1 MAIPYDRKTPHRFD
15 IVGSFLRPAA
25 LKRARA
31 DFEAGTIDRAAL
43 TAIEDREIRAL
54 IGREKE
60 AGLGVITDGELRRGS
75 WHLDFMWPFEGVGH
89 HRTTTGLPF
98 HGEAA
103 MVDDTFLTGPVAAP
117 AHHPF
122 VDHFKFVQAQEDE
135 RTVAKQ
141 TIPAPAQFYAQFAM
155 PFSWQLTHA
164 FYDAPERLI
173 DDIVVA
179 YRQVIGELY
188 AAGCR
193 NLQLDDCTWPM
204 TVDENARQFWG
215 DDLDAVRQH
224 LLAANNRVLEAL
236 PADLTVNTHI
246 CRGNFHST
254 YACSGP
260 YDDVAPV
267 VFAHE
272 NVTAFFLEFDDERSG
287 GFAPLGERARRQGR
301 GAGPDHLKA
310 SPPGGQGCRHRAHP
324 RGVRVPSA
332 GEAGAQPAVWLLVD
346 GGGQQ
351 AYRRGPVE
359 EAGAREGDRR
369 GGLGLAPA
377 LHGS

>member
-25 LKRARA
+25 LKQARA
-31 DFEAGTIDRAAL
+31 DLEAGAIDRAAL
-43 TAIEDREIRAL
+43 TKVEDREIRAL
-54 IGREKE
+54 IGREKQ

-155 PFSWQLTHA
+155 PFSWQLSHR

-179 YRQVIGELY
+179 YEQVIGELY

-215 DDLDAVRQH
+215 DNLDAVRRN
-224 LLAANNRVLEAL
+224 LLEANNRVLEAL
-236 PADLTVNTHI
+236 PADLTVTTHI

-260 YDDVAPV
+260 YDDVAPI

-287 GFAPLGERARRQGR
+287 GFAPLASV
-301 GAGPDHLKA
+301 PDDK
-310 SPPGGQGCRHRAHP
+310 
-324 RGVRVPSA
+324 VV
-332 GEAGAQPAVWLLVD
+332 V
-346 GGGQQ
+346 
-351 AYRRGPVE
+351 
-359 EAGAREGDRR
+359 
-369 GGLGLAPA
+369 LGLITSKRPQLEDKDAVIARIHEASAYHPLERLA
-377 LHGS
+377 LSPQCGFSSTEEGNKLTDEDQWRKLALVREIAEEVWG